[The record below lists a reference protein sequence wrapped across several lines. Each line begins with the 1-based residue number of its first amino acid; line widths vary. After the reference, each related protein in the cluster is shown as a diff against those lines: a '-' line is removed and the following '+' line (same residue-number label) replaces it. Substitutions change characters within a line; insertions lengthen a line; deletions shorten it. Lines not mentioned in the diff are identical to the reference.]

1 MTPTLEAVLANARHD
16 AASYRR
22 RGDARM
28 ADVLESLAAEVADAA
43 EDYLRFLDEDAAVL
57 RSGHQP
63 PWFRKRRAEWAAS
76 GNARRVGRRWYYRA
90 LVVPARGNTEAAY
103 QAGLAGD
110 SAA

>member
-1 MTPTLEAVLANARHD
+1 MTPTLESVLANARHD

-28 ADVLESLAAEVADAA
+28 ADVLESLAAEVADAC
-43 EDYLRFLDEDAAVL
+43 EDYLRFLDEPTAIL
-57 RSGHQP
+57 RSGHLA

-76 GNARRVGRRWYYRA
+76 GNARRTGRRWYYRA
-90 LVVPARGNTEAAY
+90 LVVPQRGNTDAAY
-103 QAGLAGD
+103 QAGLASE